1 MEEKKNNHTV
11 RDAFIIAGVVIGFF
25 AICNT
30 LSTDS
35 SSQKSTPRSG
45 AQTTTEPRN
54 SPVVDQPYTPEKPP
68 LEIADWNWTTDGDY
82 VIYNVQVK
90 NNSERYIE
98 HCKVVF
104 NSYDKAGK
112 FITSDFTYVKGLA
125 PGSTRSGKGYC
136 TRYYTE
142 SKGKVYIE

>member
-1 MEEKKNNHTV
+1 MQMPNMQDVMKGRWKFLALFIFVVLFIMAMKPKEQKTPIKTTV
-11 RDAFIIAGVVIGFF
+11 KM
-25 AICNT
+25 
-30 LSTDS
+30 SDS
-35 SSQKSTPRSG
+35 
-45 AQTTTEPRN
+45 ARN
-54 SPVVDQPYTPEKPP
+54 SPVVDQPYTPPKPD
-68 LEIADWNWTTDGDY
+68 LEIADWNWTTEGDY

-90 NNSERYIE
+90 NNSERYID

-112 FITSDFTYVKGLA
+112 FITSDFAYVKGLA